1 MCSTLSVSSFIDR
14 SLNEYTVDI
23 IADFHFKHSKHSSG
37 AVLEYGV
44 SYWDLR
50 GARQRNRLRQSAAI
64 RKVAGSNPDG
74 IFH

>member
-1 MCSTLSVSSFIDR
+1 MNMYSTLSVSSFIDL

-50 GARQRNRLRQSAAI
+50 GTR
-64 RKVAGSNPDG
+64 
-74 IFH
+74 